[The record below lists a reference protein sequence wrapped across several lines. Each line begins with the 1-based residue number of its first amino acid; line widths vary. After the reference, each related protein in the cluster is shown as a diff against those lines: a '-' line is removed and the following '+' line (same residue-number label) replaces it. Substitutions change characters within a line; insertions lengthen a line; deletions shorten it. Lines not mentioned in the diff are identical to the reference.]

1 MSKFP
6 FQKMIKYA
14 IYEGKYKFRN
24 LQNSQEFVSVNGLF
38 IWEFPNGNQSH
49 HCPKRA
55 VYICFTI
62 IKYDTFIKKYLFMNK
77 KSIDSVIFNEV

>member
-38 IWEFPNGNQSH
+38 IWEFPNDNQYH

-55 VYICFTI
+55 DYICFTI
-62 IKYDTFIKKYLFMNK
+62 IEYDTFIKEILFMNK
-77 KSIDSVIFNEV
+77 KSIDSVIFTEV